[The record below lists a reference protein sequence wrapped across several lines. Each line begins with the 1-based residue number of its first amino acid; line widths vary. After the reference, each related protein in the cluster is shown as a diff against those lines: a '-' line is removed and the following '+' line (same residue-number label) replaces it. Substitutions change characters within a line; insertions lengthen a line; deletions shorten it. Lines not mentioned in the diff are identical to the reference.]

1 MNFIHVYS
9 CVEIFGGL
17 AQSRETEKEKKM
29 DEKMQQSRYY
39 NKQQHI
45 KSTKQTNHRTRPKVQ
60 EIKMKTTIKSKS
72 LIFEEKFLK
81 TQKINFDNRKY
92 VSR

>member
-29 DEKMQQSRYY
+29 DEKMQ
-39 NKQQHI
+39 
-45 KSTKQTNHRTRPKVQ
+45 
-60 EIKMKTTIKSKS
+60 
-72 LIFEEKFLK
+72 
-81 TQKINFDNRKY
+81 
-92 VSR
+92 